1 MSSEEEVNQTVIS
14 LSFGQADRV
23 QVLCLLNIS
32 SFGGKAQKEKSKVN
46 HRATEG
52 VRNTSG
58 TIDLL
63 LLDPDNLLVLMFL
76 SRMLALILFTQT
88 NSLVVDRAHFKLSAV
103 IIFKESASILRA

>member
-23 QVLCLLNIS
+23 QVLCLLDIS
-32 SFGGKAQKEKSKVN
+32 SFGGKTQKEKSKVN

-52 VRNTSG
+52 VRNASG

-76 SRMLALILFTQT
+76 SRMLALILFTQAF
-88 NSLVVDRAHFKLSAV
+88 LVVDRAHFNLSAV
-103 IIFKESASILRA
+103 IVFKESATVFRA